1 MLLIGNSLEKID
13 EIKEKSVQAIV
24 TSPPYW
30 GLRDYHADG
39 QLGEELVPEDF
50 VKTLTFLFNK
60 SKRVLKDDGTLWLN
74 IGDTYFGAKGGHWE
88 GGNSITNDDTGG
100 NYRMQRKAPPKHH
113 RLKTKDLTGVPWM
126 LAFSLQKDGWYLRQD
141 IIWHKPN
148 PMPEAVK
155 DRCVKSHEYIFLLS
169 LKPRYY
175 FDYKA
180 IQEKAIYVGDNRAS
194 RGDSRRDELL
204 TNNMAATSQPTGEFR
219 NKRSVWSINTAQSG
233 EAHFAVF
240 PEKIPELCIKA
251 GTKEGDVVLDPFMG
265 RGTTANVAKRLGRK
279 WIGIELNEE
288 YAKFINTK
296 TAQEELF

>member
-1 MLLIGNSLEKID
+1 VLLIGNSLEKID
-13 EIKEKSVQAIV
+13 EIERKSIQAIV

-30 GLRDYHADG
+30 GLRDYKADG

-50 VKTLTFLFNK
+50 VKNLTTLFNK

-88 GGNSITNDDTGG
+88 GGNSITNDSTGG
-100 NYRMQRKAPPKHH
+100 NYRMQRKAPPKHS
-113 RLKTKDLTGVPWM
+113 RLKTKDLTGIPWM

-155 DRCVKSHEYIFLLS
+155 DRCVKSHEHIFLLT
-169 LKPRYY
+169 LHPRYY
-175 FDYKA
+175 FDYEA
-180 IQEKAIYVGDNRAS
+180 IQEKAVYIGDNRAS
-194 RGDSRRDELL
+194 RGDSRRDEPLAAS
-204 TNNMAATSQPTGEFR
+204 MAADSKPTSEFR
-219 NKRSVWSINTAQSG
+219 NKRDVWSINTAQSG

-265 RGTTANVAKRLGRK
+265 SGTTANVAKRLGRK
-279 WIGIELNEE
+279 WVGIELNAD
-288 YAKFINTK
+288 YARFINTK

>member
-13 EIKEKSVQAIV
+13 EIERKSIQAII

-30 GLRDYHADG
+30 GLRDYKADG

-50 VKTLTFLFNK
+50 VRNLTALFNK

-74 IGDTYFGAKGGHWE
+74 IGDTYFGAKGGHWD
-88 GGNSITNDDTGG
+88 GGNSITNDTTGT
-100 NYRMQRKAPPKHH
+100 NYRMHRKAPPKHS
-113 RLKTKDLTGVPWM
+113 RLKIKDLTGIPWM
-126 LAFSLQKDGWYLRQD
+126 LAFSLQRDGWYLRQD

-155 DRCVKSHEYIFLLS
+155 DRCVKSHEHIFLLT
-169 LKPRYY
+169 LQPRYY
-175 FDYKA
+175 FDYEA
-180 IQEKAIYVGDNRAS
+180 IQEKAVYVGDNRAS
-194 RGDSRRDELL
+194 RGDSRRGELL
-204 TNNMAATSQPTGEFR
+204 ANSMAADSQPTGEFR
-219 NKRSVWSINTAQSG
+219 NKRDVWSINTAQSG

-265 RGTTANVAKRLGRK
+265 SGTTANVAKRLGRE
-279 WIGIELNEE
+279 WIGIELNED
-288 YAKFINTK
+288 YARFINNK
-296 TAQEELF
+296 TSQEELF

>member
-13 EIKEKSVQAIV
+13 EIERKSVQTIV

-30 GLRDYHADG
+30 GLRDYKADG

-50 VKTLTFLFNK
+50 VRNLTALFNK
-60 SKRVLKDDGTLWLN
+60 SKRVLKDDGTLWVN

-88 GGNSITNDDTGG
+88 GGNSITSDATGG
-100 NYRMQRKAPPKHH
+100 NYRMQRKAPPKHP
-113 RLKTKDLTGVPWM
+113 RLKTKDLTGIPWM
-126 LAFSLQKDGWYLRQD
+126 LAFSMQKDGWYLRQD

-155 DRCVKSHEYIFLLS
+155 DRCVKSHEYIFLFSLS
-169 LKPRYY
+169 PRYY
-175 FDYKA
+175 FDYEA
-180 IQEKAIYVGDNRAS
+180 IQEKAKYTGDNRAS
-194 RGDSRRDELL
+194 RGDSRRDEPLAAS
-204 TNNMAATSQPTGEFR
+204 MAADSQPTQEFR

-240 PEKIPELCIKA
+240 PEKIPEFCIKA
-251 GTKEGDVVLDPFMG
+251 GTKEGDIVLDPFMG
-265 RGTTANVAKRLGRK
+265 SGTTATVAKRLGRR
-279 WIGIELNEE
+279 WIGIELNED

>member
-13 EIKEKSVQAIV
+13 EIKEKSIQAIV

-30 GLRDYHADG
+30 GLRDYNADG

-50 VKTLTFLFNK
+50 VRTLTTLFNK

-88 GGNSITNDDTGG
+88 GGNSITNDATGG

-113 RLKTKDLTGVPWM
+113 RLKIKDLTGIPWM

-169 LKPRYY
+169 LKPKYY
-175 FDYKA
+175 FDYEA
-180 IQEKAIYVGDNRAS
+180 IQEKAIYIGDNRSS
-194 RGDSRRDELL
+194 RGDSRRDIPLA
-204 TNNMAATSQPTGEFR
+204 NSMAADSQPTGEFR

-233 EAHFAVF
+233 EAHFAVC
-240 PEKIPELCIKA
+240 PEKIPEMCIKA

-265 RGTTANVAKRLGRK
+265 SGTTANVAKRLGRK

-288 YAKFINTK
+288 YARFINTK
-296 TAQEELF
+296 KAQEELF